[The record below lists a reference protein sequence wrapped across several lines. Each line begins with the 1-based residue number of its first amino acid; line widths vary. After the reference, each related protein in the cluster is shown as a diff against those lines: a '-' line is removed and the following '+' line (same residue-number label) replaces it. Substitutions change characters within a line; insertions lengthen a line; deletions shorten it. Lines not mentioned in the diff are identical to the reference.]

1 MLEVSGL
8 SAGYGAIGVLHDCSF
23 VIAHG
28 EVVGILGHNGMG
40 KTTLL
45 RTLMG
50 HIKSSSGRVVLNRE
64 DITDLPV
71 HRRARRGLSLVPQ
84 GREIFPN
91 LTVRDN
97 LRMALVKRSRADEA
111 RTIERLISEMPR
123 LRPLLDRVG
132 STLSGGEQ
140 QLLAVARCLAAEPKL
155 ILLDEPTEGI
165 QPSIIDELA
174 DIFQRVREERRLT
187 VLLVE
192 QNLDF
197 INGLADRILVI
208 QRGRII
214 SELNREA
221 FARTDLVSALLG
233 FGEPSTGSGP
243 GFRYNVGEGGVS

>member
-1 MLEVSGL
+1 MLEAIGL
-8 SAGYGAIGVLHDCSF
+8 SAGYGPVGVLRDCSF
-23 VIAHG
+23 GVADG

-50 HIKSSSGRVVLNRE
+50 HLRSSNGRVLFERT
-64 DITDLPV
+64 DITDLPI

-97 LRMALVKRSRADEA
+97 LRIALVRRSRSEEA
-111 RTIERLISEMPR
+111 RAIERLMNEMPR
-123 LRPLLDRVG
+123 LRPLLNRVG
-132 STLSGGEQ
+132 GTLSGGEQ
-140 QLLAVARCLAAEPKL
+140 QLLAVARCLATEPKL

-165 QPSIIDELA
+165 QPSIIDELV
-174 DIFQRVREERRLT
+174 DIFLRTRRERQLT

-197 INGLADRILVI
+197 VKGLADRILVI
-208 QRGRII
+208 QRGRIS
-214 SELNREA
+214 SELDRA
-221 FARTDLVSALLG
+221 ALTRADLVSALMG
-233 FGEPSTGSGP
+233 FGEGP
-243 GFRYNVGEGGVS
+243 GGS